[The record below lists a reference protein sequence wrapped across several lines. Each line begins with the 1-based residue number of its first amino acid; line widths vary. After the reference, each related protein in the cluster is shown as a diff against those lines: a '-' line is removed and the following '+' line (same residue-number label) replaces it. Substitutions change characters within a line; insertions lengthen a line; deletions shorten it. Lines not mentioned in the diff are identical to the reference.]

1 MDWKSS
7 SEVPSK
13 QLNDMAITL
22 DALPYELWSNI
33 LETAADINQNEGPR
47 FSYGISQAPEPL
59 KDVPTV
65 QRVIRGYLPPDVTR
79 WNSVTDIRQVN
90 AKWHDWAVQ
99 HALKELYITRSPGN
113 ER

>member
-1 MDWKSS
+1 
-7 SEVPSK
+7 
-13 QLNDMAITL
+13 MAITL
-22 DALPYELWSNI
+22 DALPYELWSDI
-33 LETAADINQNEGPR
+33 LERAADINRNEGPR

-59 KDVPTV
+59 KDVPIV

-79 WNSVTDIRQVN
+79 WNSVSDIRQVN

-99 HALKELYITRSPGN
+99 HAMKELYITGSPGN